1 MGDDDQCLNGQAG
14 AEGGSDLRGRSDSPD
29 PVLSACVRMDA
40 SVDLEWRQQP
50 EKILVFRL
58 CRILLSPVRYC
69 DGSIFESVAA
79 AADSQENVRKDVEI
93 RAVPGYTVSMFIVLR
108 VKEWTRRYGIL

>member
-50 EKILVFRL
+50 EKL
-58 CRILLSPVRYC
+58 P
-69 DGSIFESVAA
+69 AH
-79 AADSQENVRKDVEI
+79 
-93 RAVPGYTVSMFIVLR
+93 
-108 VKEWTRRYGIL
+108 

>member
-50 EKILVFRL
+50 EKILVFFRS
-58 CRILLSPVRYC
+58 RIFLSAVR
-69 DGSIFESVAA
+69 DRNGSVFKSAA
-79 AADSQENVRKDVEI
+79 VAADSAACLK
-93 RAVPGYTVSMFIVLR
+93 M
-108 VKEWTRRYGIL
+108 